1 MSREVGRNLRD
12 KRRVYQN
19 IREELLVGGIAMFE
33 LVVEILATIGCVG
46 ILLGGTVLLFALAY
60 ILLKEF
66 R

>member
-1 MSREVGRNLRD
+1 
-12 KRRVYQN
+12 
-19 IREELLVGGIAMFE
+19 MFE

-46 ILLGGTVLLFALAY
+46 ILLGGAVLLFALAY